1 MEYRFMD
8 FISYDLVCANKIHML
23 MILLLHKLYTYKSIL
38 LCEFVYE
45 KDAQRFYSKNN
56 HIFNSYEVGLK

>member
-1 MEYRFMD
+1 MD
-8 FISYDLVCANKIHML
+8 FISYDLVCANEML
-23 MILLLHKLYTYKSIL
+23 MMMLLDKLYTYKFIL

-56 HIFNSYEVGLK
+56 HIFNSYEVCLK